1 MNSATSAVA
10 ERILAGLNPQQA
22 RAVEHVNGPL
32 LLIAGAGSGKTRV
45 LVHRA
50 AYLIGMGHARA
61 EQILAVTFTNKSAR
75 EMSERVASFLG
86 PAGRGIWVST
96 FHSACT
102 RMLRAHGDRIG
113 LNKHFTIFDADDQA
127 KVLRQVLETL
137 DIDADKYKPSAVLG
151 QIERAKQIYHGPE
164 KYTDAED
171 YSGLP
176 FGRVYRAYQ
185 QALREQDALD
195 FSDLLFEC
203 VRLLQTV
210 PDVLAM
216 YHDTL
221 RYVMIDEYQDTNHL
235 QYLWTSLLAKSH
247 GNLCVVGDEDQ
258 SIYSWRGAD
267 IRNIQEFKRDFPG
280 AVEIK
285 LEQNYRSTQT
295 ILSASN
301 AVIARNV
308 ARNPKTLWTDNGQGA
323 RIVLKGLAN
332 EYDEARFALDWLLS
346 ATSREQLNERAIF
359 YRTNAQSRVLEEEC
373 IKRRITYR
381 IYGGVSFYSRKEVK
395 DVLAYLRFALNPRD
409 AVSLERILDAPKK
422 GIGKTSLDKIKAL
435 ASAVGG
441 NLLRALEIAGG
452 GDALGAAV
460 RPKVRDLHQLLSRFA
475 ESSGNESVS
484 QFAHSVLQQ
493 SGYLDDLKR
502 EDSEEARNR
511 IDNLDELL
519 SAMEQFEQ
527 GSEDSSLQS
536 YLNSVALISDLDAET
551 DGPTLSLMTLHMAK
565 GLEFERV
572 AIVGAEEEILPSA
585 RSLADNPVQGIE
597 EERRLCYVGITR
609 ARRELAVTYAQQRRI
624 WGQLRP
630 GTLSRFVRDIPA
642 ELLDNR
648 TEGGS
653 LFAHTPS
660 NAELPWNYR
669 LPSRS
674 AASLQRSSPPPAT
687 AAPRSSAAPALA
699 TSAAAPTNSLDG
711 WTVGQRVRHPTLGI
725 GVIARVEPSSVGAKL
740 SIRFPNG
747 DKVILPKY
755 VALER
760 IG

>member
-1 MNSATSAVA
+1 MNNATDPVA
-10 ERILAGLNPQQA
+10 DRILAGLNPPQA
-22 RAVEHVNGPL
+22 RAVQHVQGPL

-61 EQILAVTFTNKSAR
+61 EEILAVTFTNKSAR
-75 EMSERVASFLG
+75 EMSERVANFLG
-86 PAGRGIWVST
+86 PTGRGIWVST

-127 KVLRQVLETL
+127 KVLRHVLETL

-151 QIERAKQIYHGPE
+151 QIERAKQLYHGPE
-164 KYTDAED
+164 HYTDTED

-203 VRLLQTV
+203 VRLLQSV

-216 YHDTL
+216 YHETL

-267 IRNIQEFKRDFPG
+267 IRNIQEFNRDFPG
-280 AVEIK
+280 AIEIK

-301 AVIARNV
+301 AVIARNM
-308 ARNPKTLWTDNGQGA
+308 ARNPKTLWTDNGRGA
-323 RIVLKGLAN
+323 KIILKGLAN
-332 EYDEARFALDWLLS
+332 EYDEGRYALDWLLT
-346 ATSREQLNERAIF
+346 ATTREQLSERAIF

-373 IKRRITYR
+373 IKRRISYR

-395 DVLAYLRFALNPRD
+395 DVLAYLRFAVNPRD

-422 GIGKTSLDKIKAL
+422 GIGKSSLDKIKAL
-435 ASAVGG
+435 AGTVGG

-452 GDALGAAV
+452 GDGVGAAV

-475 ESSGNESVS
+475 EASGNESVS

-519 SAMEQFEQ
+519 SAMQQFEQ
-527 GSEDSSLQS
+527 GSEDSSLIA
-536 YLNSVALISDLDAET
+536 YLNSVALISDLDAQS

-609 ARRELAVTYAQQRRI
+609 ARRELAITYAQQRRI

-653 LFAHTPS
+653 LFGTSPS
-660 NAELPWNYR
+660 NGELPWNYR

-674 AASLQRSSPPPAT
+674 AASLQRSGPPPGTANPRSSPPAT
-687 AAPRSSAAPALA
+687 PAASSAPSA
-699 TSAAAPTNSLDG
+699 TSLDG
-711 WTVGQRVRHPTLGI
+711 WTPGQRVKHPTLGI
-725 GVIARVEPSSVGAKL
+725 GTVARVEPSSVGAKL
-740 SIRFPNG
+740 TIRFPNG

-760 IG
+760 LG